1 MKLFGNMLQDRPL
14 HVRRRIAL
22 IATSTITVILL
33 FILIWVYIH
42 PQPVRRDPEH
52 VITAVYTT
60 ILNKV
65 QSLFSSK

>member
-1 MKLFGNMLQDRPL
+1 MFKDRPI
-14 HVRRRIAL
+14 HVRRRIAV
-22 IATSTITVILL
+22 IATGSITVILL
-33 FILIWVYIH
+33 FILIWVYTH